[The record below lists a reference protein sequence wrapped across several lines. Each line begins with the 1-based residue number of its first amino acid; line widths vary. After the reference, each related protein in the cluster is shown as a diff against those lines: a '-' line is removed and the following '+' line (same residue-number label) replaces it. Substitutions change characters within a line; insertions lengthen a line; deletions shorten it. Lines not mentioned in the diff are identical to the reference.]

1 MDRSEVVKE
10 AAEKLH
16 AELLALGVDVILDDR
31 GERPG
36 AMFADWELIGVPH
49 RVVLSDRGLKEGQ
62 VEYQHRR
69 DTELTAV
76 RQVWHHARRAEDQG
90 HRDETT
96 ARACASRHR
105 YGRCFWLFS
114 KKVTTKNS
122 AYGEVMNTMSNIH
135 STTAKL
141 LINGKFT
148 ESNTTEWQDILNPA
162 TQEVLGRVPMA
173 TLDEVDA
180 AIAAAHEAFKTWRL
194 TPIQARMRI
203 MLKLQ
208 DLIRDNMKDIARVL
222 TAEQGKTLADA
233 EGDIQRGL
241 EVVEHACSIGTL
253 QMGEYIEG
261 VARGVDTYTVQ
272 QPLGVCAGITP
283 FNFPAMIPLWM
294 FPMAIVC
301 GNTFVLKP
309 SEQDPLSTMMLVEL
323 AVQAGVPAGVLNVV
337 HGGKEV
343 VDRLCTHQDIK
354 AISFVGSTAVGTH
367 VYNLAGQHAKR
378 VQSMMG
384 AKNHVVVMPDA
395 NKEQTLN
402 ALVGAAFGAAGQRCM
417 ALSVAVMV
425 GETKNW
431 IDELVEKAKTLK
443 VNAGHEP
450 QTDIGPV
457 ISPRAK
463 ARVIDLI
470 NSGVEQGAQ
479 LLLDGRDVKV
489 AGYEHGNFV
498 GATIFNQVTTDMR
511 IYTEEIFGPVLA
523 IIHVDTL
530 EQAMELVNANPFGNG
545 VGLFTQSG
553 AIARTFQNNIDI
565 GQVGINIPIPVP
577 VPFFSFTGSRGSKLG
592 DLGPYGKQ
600 AVQFYTQTKTITSR
614 WFEDTQEKGE
624 VNTTISLR

>member
-1 MDRSEVVKE
+1 MN
-10 AAEKLH
+10 A
-16 AELLALGVDVILDDR
+16 I
-31 GERPG
+31 
-36 AMFADWELIGVPH
+36 
-49 RVVLSDRGLKEGQ
+49 
-62 VEYQHRR
+62 
-69 DTELTAV
+69 
-76 RQVWHHARRAEDQG
+76 HHPQQSTG
-90 HRDETT
+90 
-96 ARACASRHR
+96 
-105 YGRCFWLFS
+105 F
-114 KKVTTKNS
+114 
-122 AYGEVMNTMSNIH
+122 
-135 STTAKL
+135 TTAKL
-141 LINGKFT
+141 LINGEFVDSKST
-148 ESNTTEWQDILNPA
+148 HWQDIVNPA
-162 TQEVLGRVPMA
+162 TQEVLGQVPFS
-173 TLDEVDA
+173 TPKEVNA
-180 AIAAAHEAFKTWRL
+180 AIAAAQNALASWRQ

-208 DLIRDNMKDIARVL
+208 DLIRSNLKSIAQVL

-253 QMGEYIEG
+253 QMGEYVEG
-261 VARGVDTYTVQ
+261 VARGVDTYTLQ

-323 AVQAGVPAGVLNVV
+323 AIQAGIPAGVLNVV

-343 VDRLCTHQDIK
+343 VDLLCTHRDIK

-367 VYNLAGQHAKR
+367 IYNLAGQHGKR

-425 GETKNW
+425 GETKQW
-431 IDELVEKAKTLK
+431 VDELVNKTKTLK

-450 QTDIGPV
+450 NTDVGPV
-457 ISPRAK
+457 ISTRAK

-470 NSGVEQGAQ
+470 NSGVEQGAE
-479 LLLDGRDVKV
+479 LLLDGRDVQV
-489 AGYEHGNFV
+489 PGYEQGNFV
-498 GATIFNQVTTDMR
+498 GPTIFNQVTTEMR
-511 IYTEEIFGPVLA
+511 IYKEEVFGPVLA
-523 IIHVDTL
+523 IMHVDTL
-530 EQAMELVNANPFGNG
+530 EQAIALINANPFGNG
-545 VGLFTQSG
+545 VGLFTQNG
-553 AIARTFQNNIDI
+553 NTARTFQNQIDI

-614 WFEDTQEKGE
+614 WFEDNQETTG

>member
-1 MDRSEVVKE
+1 MN
-10 AAEKLH
+10 A
-16 AELLALGVDVILDDR
+16 I
-31 GERPG
+31 
-36 AMFADWELIGVPH
+36 
-49 RVVLSDRGLKEGQ
+49 
-62 VEYQHRR
+62 
-69 DTELTAV
+69 
-76 RQVWHHARRAEDQG
+76 HHPQQSTG
-90 HRDETT
+90 
-96 ARACASRHR
+96 
-105 YGRCFWLFS
+105 F
-114 KKVTTKNS
+114 
-122 AYGEVMNTMSNIH
+122 
-135 STTAKL
+135 TTAKL
-141 LINGKFT
+141 LINGEFV
-148 ESNTTEWQDILNPA
+148 ESTTSHWQDIVNPA
-162 TQEVLGRVPMA
+162 TQEVLGRVPFA
-173 TLDEVDA
+173 TAEEVNA
-180 AIAAAHEAFKTWRL
+180 AIAAAQNALASWRQ

-208 DLIRDNMKDIARVL
+208 DLIRNNLKSIAQVL

-323 AVQAGVPAGVLNVV
+323 AIEAGIPAGVLNVV

-343 VDRLCTHQDIK
+343 VDLLCTHHDIK

-367 VYNLAGQHAKR
+367 VYQLAGQHGKR

-417 ALSVAVMV
+417 ALSVAIMV
-425 GETKNW
+425 GEVQHW
-431 IDELVEKAKTLK
+431 VDELVNKAKTLK

-450 QTDIGPV
+450 NTDVGPV
-457 ISPRAK
+457 ISTRAK

-470 NSGVEQGAQ
+470 NSGVEQGAK
-479 LLLDGRDVKV
+479 LLLDGRDVQV
-489 AGYEHGNFV
+489 SGYEQGNFV
-498 GATIFNQVTTDMR
+498 GPTIFNQVTTDMR
-511 IYTEEIFGPVLA
+511 IYQEEVFGPVLA
-523 IIHVDTL
+523 IMHVETL
-530 EQAMELVNANPFGNG
+530 EQAIALINANPFGNG
-545 VGLFTQSG
+545 VGLFTQNG
-553 AIARTFQNNIDI
+553 HTARIFQHQIDI

-614 WFEDTQEKGE
+614 WFEDDQETSG